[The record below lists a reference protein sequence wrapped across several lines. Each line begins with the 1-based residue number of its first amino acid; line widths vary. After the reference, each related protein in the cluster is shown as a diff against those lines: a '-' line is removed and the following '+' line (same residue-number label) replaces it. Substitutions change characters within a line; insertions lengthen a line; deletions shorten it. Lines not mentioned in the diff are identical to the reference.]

1 MYNETLKTNNHLL
14 CVGGL
19 RESERGRKL
28 RAENI
33 SNLLVGVGAALT
45 DGISQLPLFGI
56 ITRGEA
62 DTDEDI
68 CPRFFI

>member
-1 MYNETLKTNNHLL
+1 MIFLTINYLL

-45 DGISQLPLFGI
+45 DGISLFGI

>member
-1 MYNETLKTNNHLL
+1 MIFMSINYLL

-45 DGISQLPLFGI
+45 DGISLFGI